1 MDRAQSALLP
11 PRISPA
17 ESMKKETE
25 IIYKTLLS
33 EGKKKGYLTHADIAD
48 HMHEQPG
55 SEMFDSIV
63 QTLDE
68 AGMPVFE
75 ETPNATDLLLAETPG
90 NISDDEENDDSEVV
104 ESLLSVEDRG
114 RFNDLVR
121 MYMHEMGSIELLTR
135 EGEIGIA
142 KRIDNGLRA
151 TAELIADLPAA
162 SAHLL
167 SEFEEMKKGGH
178 RLSLFISS
186 LYQDDD
192 EKDAEAQQA
201 SDAVDKSEKRAEA
214 QGKGPEEA
222 QAETQGPEDDIHGDG
237 TLEDSQAEDL
247 PPKPSLVP
255 STAVIEESSLALA
268 NSLANFCDKFR
279 TKNKFEEAEVRQQM
293 KASADTFLR
302 FRFASNFIDFMVHYL
317 EGEVKKIEKSRK
329 QIRGLCTERCG
340 IPAKEFDKSFPGNET
355 NIQWTR
361 SHLRRAASSREAFR
375 HFSYDIESQQERLR
389 AVERKN
395 FAPLS
400 MLEKIY
406 QGVKASDLETRKA
419 KKEMTEANLRLVVSI
434 AKNYLNRGLH
444 FLDLI
449 QEGNIGLMKAV
460 DKFDHRRGYKFSTY
474 ATWWIRQA
482 ITRSIAD
489 QARTIRIPV
498 HMIETINKINRMS
511 RQLMQ
516 ETGREASIAELAER
530 LEMTEDRVR
539 KAQKISR
546 MPLSMQTPL
555 GEDEGSVLGDF
566 IEDSET
572 ISPDEDANSQA
583 LVDTTHKML
592 ASLTAREN
600 KVLRMRF
607 GIRLNKDL
615 TLEEVGKQLDVT
627 RERVRQIESK
637 ALRKMRNPKRKQVEE
652 LRHFLEE

>member
-1 MDRAQSALLP
+1 
-11 PRISPA
+11 
-17 ESMKKETE
+17 MKKETAL
-25 IIYKTLLS
+25 IYKTLLL

-48 HMHEQPG
+48 HMHEQPD
-55 SEMFDSIV
+55 SETFDSIIK
-63 QTLDE
+63 TLDD

-75 ETPNATDLLLAETPG
+75 ETPNAADLLLAETPI
-90 NISDDEENDDSEVV
+90 NIGDDGENDDSEVV
-104 ESLLSVEDRG
+104 ESLLSVEDRS

-135 EGEIGIA
+135 EGEIAIA
-142 KRIDNGLRA
+142 KRIDSGLRT
-151 TAELIADLPAA
+151 TAELISHLPAA

-192 EKDAEAQQA
+192 EEGAELPLA
-201 SDAVDKSEKRAEA
+201 SDATDNSGNQTETRAKAGEKGSEARTEPH
-214 QGKGPEEA
+214 GTEGES
-222 QAETQGPEDDIHGDG
+222 HGDEV
-237 TLEDSQAEDL
+237 LAESPAADL
-247 PPKPSLVP
+247 QPKPSLVP
-255 STAVIEESSLALA
+255 SPAVTDEMSLALA
-268 NSLANFCDKFR
+268 NSLAKFCDDLR
-279 TKNKFEEAEVRQQM
+279 GKNKLEGAEVRQRM
-293 KASADTFLR
+293 KASADIFLK
-302 FRFASNFIDFMVHYL
+302 FRFASNFIDHMVRYL
-317 EGEVKKIEKSRK
+317 EDTTKTIKKCRD
-329 QIRGLCTERCG
+329 QIRRICIERCG
-340 IPAKEFDKSFPGNET
+340 MPAEEFDKSFAGNET
-355 NIQWTR
+355 NTQWTR
-361 SHLRRAASSREAFR
+361 LQVRRLPRLREAFR
-375 HFSYDIESQQERLR
+375 HFSYHIESQQNRLR
-389 AVERKN
+389 AIKRTN

-400 MLEKIY
+400 MLEKIHR
-406 QGVKASDLETRKA
+406 QVKASDIETRKA

-566 IEDSET
+566 IEDSDT
-572 ISPDEDANSQA
+572 VSPDEEANNQA

-637 ALRKMRNPKRKQVEE
+637 ALRKMRNPKRKQAEE

>member
-1 MDRAQSALLP
+1 MDRAKSALLP
-11 PRISPA
+11 PPPLSA
-17 ESMKKETE
+17 ESMKKETAL
-25 IIYKTLLS
+25 IYKTLLS

-48 HMHEQPG
+48 HMHEQPD

-75 ETPNATDLLLAETPG
+75 ETPNATDLLLAETPV

-135 EGEIGIA
+135 EGEIEIA

-151 TAELIADLPAA
+151 TAELLADLPAA

-167 SEFEEMKKGGH
+167 SEFGEMKKGGH
-178 RLSLFISS
+178 RLSLFISA

-192 EKDAEAQQA
+192 EEDAEAQQA
-201 SDAVDKSEKRAEA
+201 SDAVDKGEKRAE
-214 QGKGPEEA
+214 GKGPEEA
-222 QAETQGPEDDIHGDG
+222 QAETQGHEDDIHGDG
-237 TLEDSQAEDL
+237 TLEDRQAEDL
-247 PPKPSLVP
+247 PPKPSLIP
-255 STAVIEESSLALA
+255 STAVIEETSLALTQ
-268 NSLANFCDKFR
+268 SLANFCDKLH
-279 TKNKFEEAEVRQQM
+279 TKNKFEEAEVRQHM
-293 KASADTFLR
+293 KASADTFLN
-302 FRFASNFIDFMVHYL
+302 FRFASNFIDHMVRHL
-317 EGEVKKIEKSRK
+317 EIEVKKIEESRK
-329 QIRGLCTERCG
+329 QIRRMCTEHCG
-340 IPAKEFDKSFPGNET
+340 IPDKEFDKSFPGNET

-375 HFSYDIESQQERLR
+375 YFSYHIESQQERLR
-389 AVERKN
+389 AIECKN

-406 QGVKASDLETRKA
+406 QGVKASDIETRKA

-460 DKFDHRRGYKFSTY
+460 DKFDYRRGYKFSTY

-498 HMIETINKINRMS
+498 HMIETHQQDQPHVAPAHAGNRTRS
-511 RQLMQ
+511 LDRR
-516 ETGREASIAELAER
+516 TCRASGDDGRPG
-530 LEMTEDRVR
+530 
-539 KAQKISR
+539 AQG
-546 MPLSMQTPL
+546 PENLPHAP
-555 GEDEGSVLGDF
+555 F
-566 IEDSET
+566 HA
-572 ISPDEDANSQA
+572 DA
-583 LVDTTHKML
+583 
-592 ASLTAREN
+592 AR
-600 KVLRMRF
+600 R
-607 GIRLNKDL
+607 G
-615 TLEEVGKQLDVT
+615 
-627 RERVRQIESK
+627 
-637 ALRKMRNPKRKQVEE
+637 
-652 LRHFLEE
+652 

>member
-1 MDRAQSALLP
+1 
-11 PRISPA
+11 
-17 ESMKKETE
+17 MKKEAAL
-25 IIYKTLLS
+25 IYKTLLS

-48 HMHEQPG
+48 HMHEQPD
-55 SEMFDSIV
+55 SEMFDSII
-63 QTLDE
+63 QTLDD

-75 ETPNATDLLLAETPG
+75 ETPNATDLLLAETPI

-135 EGEIGIA
+135 EGEIEIA
-142 KRIDNGLRA
+142 KRIDNGLRV
-151 TAELIADLPAA
+151 TAELISHLPAA

-186 LYQDDD
+186 LYRDDD
-192 EKDAEAQQA
+192 EEDAEAQQA
-201 SDAVDKSEKRAEA
+201 SDAVDKSENRAEVETE
-214 QGKGPEEA
+214 GPLPA
-222 QAETQGPEDDIHGDG
+222 QADTHENGGEIHGG
-237 TLEDSQAEDL
+237 EASEDSPAEDL
-247 PPKPSLVP
+247 PPKPSLIP
-255 STAVIEESSLALA
+255 SDAVINETSLALA
-268 NSLANFCDKFR
+268 GSLAKFCDKLR
-279 TKNKFEEAEVRQQM
+279 AKSKLEEAEVRRHM
-293 KASADTFLR
+293 KASAGLFLN
-302 FRFASNFIDFMVHYL
+302 FRFASNFIDHMVRYL
-317 EGEVKKIEKSRK
+317 KDTKKKIEESRDL
-329 QIRGLCTERCG
+329 IRRICTERCG
-340 IPAKEFDKSFPGNET
+340 MSAEEFDKSFPGNET
-355 NIQWTR
+355 NTQWAR
-361 SHLRRAASSREAFR
+361 SQMRRTPAFREAYR
-375 HFSYDIESQQERLR
+375 HFSYDIEKQQDRLR
-389 AVERKN
+389 AIERTN

-400 MLEKIY
+400 MLENTY
-406 QGVKASDLETRKA
+406 QGVKASDIETRKA

-539 KAQKISR
+539 KAKKISR
-546 MPLSMQTPL
+546 VPLSMQTPL

-637 ALRKMRNPKRKQVEE
+637 ALRKMRNPKRKQAEE
-652 LRHFLEE
+652 LHHFLEE

>member
-1 MDRAQSALLP
+1 M
-11 PRISPA
+11 
-17 ESMKKETE
+17 EKETASL
-25 IIYKTLLS
+25 YKTLLL

-48 HMHEQPG
+48 HMHEQPD
-55 SEMFDSIV
+55 SETFDSIIK
-63 QTLDE
+63 TLNE
-68 AGMPVFE
+68 AGMLVFE
-75 ETPNATDLLLAETPG
+75 ETPSTADLLLAESPTNMG
-90 NISDDEENDDSEVV
+90 GDGENDDSEVV
-104 ESLLSVEDRG
+104 ESLLSVEDRS

-121 MYMHEMGSIELLTR
+121 MYMHEMGSIKLLTR
-135 EGEIGIA
+135 EGEIEIA
-142 KRIDNGLRA
+142 KRIDCGLRN
-151 TAELIADLPAA
+151 TAVLISHLPAA

-167 SEFEEMKKGGH
+167 DEFEEMRKGGH

-192 EKDAEAQQA
+192 MEDAEVQQA
-201 SDAVDKSEKRAEA
+201 SEAAEKEGDQAKTQADAQEGPTEA
-214 QGKGPEEA
+214 RTKTDGREDNVPEGV
-222 QAETQGPEDDIHGDG
+222 T
-237 TLEDSQAEDL
+237 TEDL
-247 PPKPSLVP
+247 QPRPSLIP
-255 STAVIEESSLALA
+255 SSDATREMSFTLA
-268 NSLANFCDKFR
+268 NSLAKFCDEFR
-279 TKNKFEEAEVRQQM
+279 IKSKLEEADVHRRMQS
-293 KASADTFLR
+293 SAETFLK
-302 FRFASNFIDFMVHYL
+302 FRFASNFIDHMVRYL
-317 EGEVKKIEKSRK
+317 EETVKTIEKCRN
-329 QIRGLCTERCG
+329 QIRRICTERCG
-340 IPAKEFDKSFPGNET
+340 MSTEEFDKRFPGNET
-355 NIQWTR
+355 NTQWAR
-361 SHLRRAASSREAFR
+361 AQMRRDPVLREAFR
-375 HFSYDIESQQERLR
+375 SFAYHIELQQNRLR
-389 AVERKN
+389 AVERTN
-395 FAPLS
+395 FAPLL
-400 MLEKIY
+400 MLETTY
-406 QGVKASDLETRKA
+406 QRVKDSDLETRKA

-460 DKFDHRRGYKFSTY
+460 DKFDYRRGYKFSTY

-516 ETGREASIAELAER
+516 ETGREATIAELAER
-530 LEMTEDRVR
+530 LEMQEDKVR

-566 IEDSET
+566 IEDQET
-572 ISPDEDANSQA
+572 VSPDEDANSQA

-607 GIRLNKDL
+607 GIRLKKDL

-637 ALRKMRNPKRKQVEE
+637 ALRKMRNPKRKQAEE
-652 LRHFLEE
+652 LRHYLEE